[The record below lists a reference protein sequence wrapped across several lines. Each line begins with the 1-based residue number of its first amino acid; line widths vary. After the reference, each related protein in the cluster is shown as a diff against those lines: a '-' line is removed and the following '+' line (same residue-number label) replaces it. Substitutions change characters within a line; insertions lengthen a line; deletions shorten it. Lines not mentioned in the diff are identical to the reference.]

1 MKLFIHRPL
10 LYCCCVVAVLLL
22 AYWWYLGSGSSQE
35 KRSPLTMNTVE
46 PNQMRES
53 MIQEVDDTEHLYL
66 EQ

>member
-1 MKLFIHRPL
+1 M
-10 LYCCCVVAVLLL
+10 VAVLLL
-22 AYWWYLGSGSSQE
+22 AYWWYLGSSSSQE

>member
-22 AYWWYLGSGSSQE
+22 AYWWYLGSSSSQE

>member
-1 MKLFIHRPL
+1 MKLFFHRPL

-22 AYWWYLGSGSSQE
+22 AYWWYLGSSSQE

>member
-22 AYWWYLGSGSSQE
+22 AYWWYLSSGSSQE
-35 KRSPLTMNTVE
+35 KRSPLSMNTVE

>member
-22 AYWWYLGSGSSQE
+22 AYWWYLSSASSQE

-53 MIQEVDDTEHLYL
+53 MIEEVDDTEHLYL